1 MTLTLRL
8 VTPEQMQAF
17 GAALGRLAQAGDRFL
32 LEGPFGAGKT
42 TFVQGLA
49 RGLDVPQPV
58 GSPSF
63 VIETQY
69 HGRLRLYHVDLYR
82 LERIEAELLE
92 ALEEHLY
99 GDGVTAVEWAER
111 LPIELQSG
119 ATRLRFALDGDDARQ
134 VTIETPEERLRSAI
148 AALGSTP

>member
-1 MTLTLRL
+1 MRL
-8 VTPEQMQAF
+8 L
-17 GAALGRLAQAGDRFL
+17 GRALGRVAQPADRFL

-49 RGLDVPQPV
+49 EGLDVPGPV

-69 HGRLRLYHVDLYR
+69 RGRLTLYHVDLYR

-92 ALEEHLY
+92 ELEEHLY
-99 GDGVTAVEWAER
+99 GEGVTAVEWAER
-111 LPIELQSG
+111 LPPDLRDG
-119 ATRLRFALDGDDARQ
+119 ATVLRFTVTGESRQ
-134 VTIETPEERLRSAI
+134 IQLFGEERFKR
-148 AALGSTP
+148 AATAR

>member
-1 MTLTLRL
+1 MR
-8 VTPEQMQAF
+8 
-17 GAALGRLAQAGDRFL
+17 ALGRALGHVAQAGDRFL

-49 RGLDVPQPV
+49 EGLGVMGPV

-69 HGRLRLYHVDLYR
+69 RGRLTLYHVDLYR
-82 LERIEAELLE
+82 LERIEAELLG

-99 GDGVTAVEWAER
+99 GEGVTAVEWAER
-111 LPIELQSG
+111 LPAELRDQATLLRFHVEGETRRIELMG
-119 ATRLRFALDGDDARQ
+119 
-134 VTIETPEERLRSAI
+134 EERFKVAASA
-148 AALGSTP
+148 A

>member
-1 MTLTLRL
+1 MR
-8 VTPEQMQAF
+8 
-17 GAALGRLAQAGDRFL
+17 ALGNAIGNSTQAGDRLL

-49 RGLDVPQPV
+49 AGLGVESPV

-63 VIETQY
+63 VIENQY
-69 HGRLRLYHVDLYR
+69 RGRLVLYHVDLYR
-82 LERIEAELLE
+82 VEHIEPELLE

-111 LPIELQSG
+111 LPAELREGG
-119 ATRLRFALDGDDARQ
+119 AVLRFSVHDNGRQ
-134 VTIETPEERLRSAI
+134 VALTAPDERLLD
-148 AALGSTP
+148 AARRA

>member
-1 MTLTLRL
+1 MRNL
-8 VTPEQMQAF
+8 
-17 GAALGRLAQAGDRFL
+17 GCALGAVAQPGDRFL

-49 RGLDVPQPV
+49 VGLGVTSPV

-69 HGRLRLYHVDLYR
+69 RGRLTLYHVDLYR
-82 LERIEAELLE
+82 LDRIEPSLLE
-92 ALEEHLY
+92 ELEEHLF

-111 LPIELQSG
+111 LPPQVQEG
-119 ATRLRFALDGDDARQ
+119 ATLLRFN
-134 VTIETPEERLRSAI
+134 VETETRRVHLSGEERFER
-148 AALGSTP
+148 AATDAL